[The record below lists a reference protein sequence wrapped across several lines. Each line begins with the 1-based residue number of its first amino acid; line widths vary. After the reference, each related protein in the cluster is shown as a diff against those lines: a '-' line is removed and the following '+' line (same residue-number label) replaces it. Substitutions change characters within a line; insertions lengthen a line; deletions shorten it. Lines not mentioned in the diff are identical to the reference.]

1 MNLKRVHRLIK
12 LISLLQG
19 GRGHNVTTLARECQV
34 TRRTIFRDLDA
45 LKQAGIPLVYYDPE
59 QTYRLAGSHLLPP
72 TSLTPQEALAIVV
85 LCHELGSDG
94 RLPFQNAAKTAAL
107 KIENS
112 LPSHLREQLRGVT
125 GAVKIRL
132 PQVQHANGSAQT
144 YERLIHALS
153 ERLALHI
160 EYDSFS
166 DRQHITTKLSP
177 YQLLFHNH
185 SWYVIGRSTL
195 HAAVRT
201 FNVAR
206 IKGYKES
213 ADRYQIPRTFSL
225 ERYLGNAWRLIRG
238 DGADQQ
244 VQIRFQPLVAR
255 NVGEVLWHRTQ
266 RTQFN
271 EDGTLDFFVQVA
283 GLDEISWWILGY
295 GDQAEV
301 IEPAEL
307 RSKIIARIRSMSH
320 VYGMAVSSPPG
331 R

>member
-19 GRGHNVTTLARECQV
+19 GRGHNVTTMAKECGV

-45 LKQAGIPLVYYDPE
+45 LRQAGIPLVYFDPE

-72 TSLTPQEALAIVV
+72 TNLTPQEALAIIV

-94 RLPFQNAAKTAAL
+94 RLPFQNAAQTAAL
-107 KIENS
+107 KIENN
-112 LPSHLREQLRGVT
+112 LPSRLREQLRGVT

-144 YERLIHALS
+144 YERLLRSLEERRAL
-153 ERLALHI
+153 RI
-160 EYDSFS
+160 DYDSYHENQRI
-166 DRQHITTKLSP
+166 DTRLCP

-185 SWYVIGRSTL
+185 SWYVIGRSSL
-195 HAAVRT
+195 HREVRT

-206 IKGYKES
+206 IKGFEQLD
-213 ADRYQIPRTFSL
+213 DRYDIPRSFSL
-225 ERYLGNAWRLIRG
+225 ERYLGNAWRLVRG
-238 DGADQQ
+238 EGPDQE
-244 VQIRFQPLVAR
+244 VHLRFQPLVAR

-266 RTQFN
+266 QTQYN
-271 EDGTLDFFVQVA
+271 EDGTLDFRVRVA

-301 IEPAEL
+301 LAPVEL
-307 RSKIIARIRSMSH
+307 RQKLAARIRKMADI
-320 VYGMAVSSPPG
+320 YGL
-331 R
+331 

>member
-19 GRGHNVTTLARECQV
+19 GRGHNVTSMARECKV
-34 TRRTIFRDLDA
+34 TRRTIFRDLDV
-45 LKQAGIPLVYYDPE
+45 LKQAGIPIIYHDPE

-72 TSLTPQEALAIVV
+72 TSLSPQEALAIVV

-112 LPSHLREQLRGVT
+112 LPAHLREQLRGVT
-125 GAVKIRL
+125 GSVKIRL
-132 PQVQHANGSAQT
+132 PQVQHANGSAHT
-144 YERLIHALS
+144 YDRLLHSLS
-153 ERLALHI
+153 QRRAMRI
-160 EYDSFS
+160 DYDSFS
-166 DRQHITTKLSP
+166 DRERIHTKLNP

-185 SWYVIGRSTL
+185 SWYVIGRSSL
-195 HAAVRT
+195 HREVRT

-206 IKGYKES
+206 IKGFEELEDAY
-213 ADRYQIPRTFSL
+213 DIPRGFSL
-225 ERYLGNAWRLIRG
+225 ERYLGNAWRLVRG
-238 DGADQQ
+238 EGPDRE
-244 VQIRFQPLVAR
+244 VHVRFQPLVAR

-271 EDGTLDFFVQVA
+271 EDGTLDFFVKVA

-301 IEPAEL
+301 REPDEL
-307 RSKIIARIRSMSH
+307 RQKIIARIRKMSH
-320 VYGMAVSSPPG
+320 VYGLAPGQPPE
-331 R
+331 